1 MQKNPSTDA
10 GQRYAT
16 EMARDLE
23 ILFEKRRAKGETGSD
38 LSFLDRMTAKTWDY
52 SKDFIKFREQ
62 YGDKF
67 DKLDDMN
74 KKAATLTYL
83 LGS

>member
-1 MQKNPSTDA
+1 
-10 GQRYAT
+10 
-16 EMARDLE
+16 
-23 ILFEKRRAKGETGSD
+23 
-38 LSFLDRMTAKTWDY
+38 MTAKTWDY

-74 KKAATLTYL
+74 KKAATYL
-83 LGS
+83 LGVAREKTICKKRFKNNASC